1 MFHYHRHQ
9 LHTNSEKKASNLKL
23 STKPISELV
32 SLCFAELHF
41 AWGNSGEKMANQCKL
56 KNCFM
61 YLYGAAGI
69 QG

>member
-1 MFHYHRHQ
+1 MFHYHRQRQ
-9 LHTNSEKKASNLKL
+9 LHTNNENKARNLKL
-23 STKPISELV
+23 SKKPISELI
-32 SLCFAELHF
+32 SLCFTGLLF
-41 AWGNSGEKMANQCKL
+41 ALGNTQKKANQYKF